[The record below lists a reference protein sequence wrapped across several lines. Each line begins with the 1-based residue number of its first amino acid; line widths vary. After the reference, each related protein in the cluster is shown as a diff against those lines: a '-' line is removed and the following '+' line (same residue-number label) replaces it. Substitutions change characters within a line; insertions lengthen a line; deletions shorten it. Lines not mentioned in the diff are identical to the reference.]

1 MGFSETWFRLF
12 IASPLQTEF
21 QAILHGKNLGSIEVN
36 GIFAV
41 VFKGAR
47 ILARIFNIL
56 QLKITYFMSLGLTWA
71 FCFTA
76 DMGD

>member
-47 ILARIFNIL
+47 ISARIFNIS
-56 QLKITYFMSLGLTWA
+56 QLKITYF
-71 FCFTA
+71 
-76 DMGD
+76 